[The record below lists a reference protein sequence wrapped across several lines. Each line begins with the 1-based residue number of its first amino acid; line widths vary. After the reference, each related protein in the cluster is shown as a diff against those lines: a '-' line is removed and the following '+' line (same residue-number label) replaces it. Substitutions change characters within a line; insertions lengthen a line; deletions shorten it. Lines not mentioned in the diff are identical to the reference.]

1 MSVRHRVITQR
12 QSLRNATYRLLD
24 AAAIL
29 LGLALAVNLVP
40 DFDSKA
46 TIITCM
52 AAIGVFSVVAEF
64 TAMYRDWQAV
74 SLRRELTCAS
84 ATWFITLVV
93 LAIVGRVSEYT
104 TEITPGALSLWFLT
118 TPVIA
123 IVGRYLL
130 RQINRLLIDRG
141 LVGTGYAVVG
151 VNELGIQLVHNIN
164 DSPEMGLKFMG
175 FYDDRPAPRTT
186 SLPGEMDRRLGKI
199 QELVEHARSGKVA
212 KVFIT
217 LPMRA
222 EKRIRDVLEQLSD
235 STASVYVVPDFF
247 VFELL
252 HSRWTDI
259 QGIPAVSIFENP
271 FYGVDGILK
280 RTFDVAA
287 ACAMLVLL
295 SVPMALIALAVK
307 LTSRGPAI
315 FKQKRY
321 GLDGKEILV
330 WKFRS
335 MRVCENGAKVTQ
347 ATKNDSRLT
356 PIGGFLRKSSLDEL
370 PQLINVLQGT
380 MSLVGPRPH
389 ATAHNEE
396 YRTKI
401 NGYMLR
407 HKVKP
412 GITGLAQVN
421 GWRGET
427 ETLEK
432 MKGRIECDHRYIRE
446 WSIWL
451 DIKIM
456 LRTVLVVMKRQNAY

>member
-175 FYDDRPAPRTT
+175 FYDDRPAPRTS
-186 SLPGEMDRRLGKI
+186 SLPDEMDRRLGKI

>member
-164 DSPEMGLKFMG
+164 D
-175 FYDDRPAPRTT
+175 
-186 SLPGEMDRRLGKI
+186 
-199 QELVEHARSGKVA
+199 
-212 KVFIT
+212 
-217 LPMRA
+217 
-222 EKRIRDVLEQLSD
+222 
-235 STASVYVVPDFF
+235 
-247 VFELL
+247 
-252 HSRWTDI
+252 
-259 QGIPAVSIFENP
+259 
-271 FYGVDGILK
+271 
-280 RTFDVAA
+280 
-287 ACAMLVLL
+287 
-295 SVPMALIALAVK
+295 
-307 LTSRGPAI
+307 
-315 FKQKRY
+315 
-321 GLDGKEILV
+321 
-330 WKFRS
+330 
-335 MRVCENGAKVTQ
+335 
-347 ATKNDSRLT
+347 
-356 PIGGFLRKSSLDEL
+356 
-370 PQLINVLQGT
+370 
-380 MSLVGPRPH
+380 
-389 ATAHNEE
+389 
-396 YRTKI
+396 
-401 NGYMLR
+401 
-407 HKVKP
+407 
-412 GITGLAQVN
+412 
-421 GWRGET
+421 
-427 ETLEK
+427 
-432 MKGRIECDHRYIRE
+432 
-446 WSIWL
+446 
-451 DIKIM
+451 
-456 LRTVLVVMKRQNAY
+456 